1 MKKSMNWSMR
11 GFFRKGGENGI
22 SDRII
27 LMSERCFPLPV
38 CMAEGKQY
46 PVKRSGKNS
55 CILRGGSKNKIQ
67 GKPKASFS
75 FTGKRRLSV
84 QSGAAAAL

>member
-1 MKKSMNWSMR
+1 MGYRIGLYLCLSAAFLCLFVWLKENSILSNAVKKTAV
-11 GFFRKGGENGI
+11 
-22 SDRII
+22 
-27 LMSERCFPLPV
+27 L
-38 CMAEGKQY
+38 
-46 PVKRSGKNS
+46 
-55 CILRGGSKNKIQ
+55 LRGGSKNKIQ